1 MSARSS
7 ERATLDAGRMLLLLE
22 VSVRGTIAA
31 AARSLGLTAL
41 AVSQQLS
48 VLEREAGV
56 ALLDR
61 SPRGA
66 VLTGAGQVLASH
78 AGNLVELLAAARA
91 DLDVLGGAT
100 TGHVTMASIASA
112 AATFVSEAA
121 ADLRESGSGIELSL
135 AAAEPTAALSRLLAG
150 DVDLAI
156 VDEYDYVPIALPE
169 LLVAEELMAEPLV
182 VVGRPGDLPARS
194 NSLADLHAAGWVMPP
209 IDAACGIAV
218 RSACRATGFEPKVRW
233 ETDDLH
239 LLMCSVAAGH
249 GIAVLPRL
257 SVVADAGL
265 EVRPLRDPL
274 LERRILAVA
283 RSSVR
288 GRPVVASALQVI
300 KKAAQRHASKR
311 RASTRNTNASTR

>member
-1 MSARSS
+1 
-7 ERATLDAGRMLLLLE
+7 MLLLLE

-31 AARSLGLTAL
+31 AARSLGLTAS

-48 VLEREAGV
+48 VLEKEAGV
-56 ALLDR
+56 TLLDR

-66 VLTGAGQVLASH
+66 VLTGAGQVLAAH

-100 TGHVTMASIASA
+100 TGQVALASIASA

-121 ADLRESGSGIELSL
+121 TDLRAAGSGIELSL

-169 LLVAEELMAEPLV
+169 LLVAEELLAEPLV

-194 NSLADLHAAGWVMPP
+194 SSLASLHSAGWVMPP

-239 LLMCSVAAGH
+239 LLMRSVAAGH

-265 EVRPLRDPL
+265 EVRPLRDPP

-288 GRPVVASALQVI
+288 ARPVVASALQAI
-300 KKAAQRHASKR
+300 KKAARRHAS
-311 RASTRNTNASTR
+311 